1 MPERQPMTTRLKT
14 LFQRPELFVLAGGIN
29 PIGARMAEALGY
41 DAFYMSG
48 GNTSAHQLGWPDS
61 GTSMRDMVDNARKIV
76 LTVQIP
82 VFADADTGYGD
93 AISTHYT
100 VREYIQACIAGAHI
114 EDQTFPPKSGPRRRC
129 ISIEE
134 MVGKLRAAMDA
145 KQALDPDFVIMARCD
160 LGGVPGASFAEIIER
175 CQAYKAEA
183 QVDVIC
189 PNGLRTWEEIQEAIR
204 LIPGPVVPIIP
215 AHLSPYPS
223 LQAQQDAGAAAAWF
237 PALTTMAGLQANWD
251 FLSDFQ
257 QRGTLALD
265 ALRTQAAQSPWGV
278 ASNGRIL
285 DEPRLRSME
294 EMYLP
299 DYGRKDAVPG
309 AWMTLKIASSASI
322 CWTSATSRS
331 LLVGLPMC
339 TNGEAIYRTI
349 VAVVLTMLAL
359 AFPWAQAGFSQAIG
373 TAPLLTQSEEH
384 TSELQSRG

>member
-1 MPERQPMTTRLKT
+1 M
-14 LFQRPELFVLAGGIN
+14 G
-29 PIGARMAEALGY
+29 
-41 DAFYMSG
+41 
-48 GNTSAHQLGWPDS
+48 
-61 GTSMRDMVDNARKIV
+61 DMVDNARKIV

-100 VREYIQACIAGAHI
+100 VREYIQASIAGAHI

-129 ISIEE
+129 ISIQE

-160 LGGVPGASFAEIIER
+160 LGGVPGAGFAEIIER

-204 LIPGPVVPIIP
+204 LIPGPVVPLIP

-251 FLSDFQ
+251 FLSDFR

-265 ALRTQAAQSPWGV
+265 ALRGQAAQSPWGV

-285 DEPRLRSME
+285 DEERLRSME
-294 EMYLP
+294 EK
-299 DYGRKDAVPG
+299 GRIRALSRARTRVNSPHLAREPTRSQNITVSWRRSAWAGTHAGGGADAG
-309 AWMTLKIASSASI
+309 
-322 CWTSATSRS
+322 
-331 LLVGLPMC
+331 
-339 TNGEAIYRTI
+339 
-349 VAVVLTMLAL
+349 VAVTTGAGAAALSAARLAV
-359 AFPWAQAGFSQAIG
+359 ADG
-373 TAPLLTQSEEH
+373 
-384 TSELQSRG
+384 

>member
-1 MPERQPMTTRLKT
+1 MPERPHMTTRLKT

-29 PIGARMAEALGY
+29 PIGAKMAEALGY

-100 VREYIQACIAGAHI
+100 VREYIQAGIAGCHI

-129 ISIEE
+129 ISVRE

-175 CQAYKAEA
+175 CLAYKAEA

-204 LIPGPVVPIIP
+204 LIPGPVVPLIP

-251 FLSDFQ
+251 FLSDFR
-257 QRGTLALD
+257 QRGTLAVD
-265 ALRTQAAQSPWGV
+265 ALRAQAAQSRWGV
-278 ASNGRIL
+278 ASNGGIL
-285 DEPRLRSME
+285 DELRLRSME
-294 EMYLP
+294 EKYLP
-299 DYGRKDAVPG
+299 D
-309 AWMTLKIASSASI
+309 
-322 CWTSATSRS
+322 
-331 LLVGLPMC
+331 
-339 TNGEAIYRTI
+339 
-349 VAVVLTMLAL
+349 
-359 AFPWAQAGFSQAIG
+359 
-373 TAPLLTQSEEH
+373 
-384 TSELQSRG
+384 

>member
-1 MPERQPMTTRLKT
+1 M
-14 LFQRPELFVLAGGIN
+14 AGGIN
-29 PIGARMAEALGY
+29 PIGAKMAEALGY

-100 VREYIQACIAGAHI
+100 VREYIQAGIAGAHI

-129 ISIEE
+129 ISIPE

-145 KQALDPDFVIMARCD
+145 KQDLDPDFVIMARCD

-183 QVDVIC
+183 QVDVVC

-204 LIPGPVVPIIP
+204 LIPGPVVPLIP
-215 AHLSPYPS
+215 ARLSPYPS

-265 ALRTQAAQSPWGV
+265 ALRTQAAE
-278 ASNGRIL
+278 
-285 DEPRLRSME
+285 D
-294 EMYLP
+294 
-299 DYGRKDAVPG
+299 
-309 AWMTLKIASSASI
+309 
-322 CWTSATSRS
+322 
-331 LLVGLPMC
+331 
-339 TNGEAIYRTI
+339 
-349 VAVVLTMLAL
+349 
-359 AFPWAQAGFSQAIG
+359 
-373 TAPLLTQSEEH
+373 
-384 TSELQSRG
+384 SRGRRQ

>member
-1 MPERQPMTTRLKT
+1 MPERQRMTTRLKT

-29 PIGARMAEALGY
+29 PIGAKMAEALGY

-100 VREYIQACIAGAHI
+100 VREYIQAGIAGAHI

-129 ISIEE
+129 ISVQE
-134 MVGKLRAAMDA
+134 MVGKLRAATDA

-189 PNGLRTWEEIQEAIR
+189 PNGFAQLGGNSRGDPPHSRAR
-204 LIPGPVVPIIP
+204 RPPYSRPPV
-215 AHLSPYPS
+215 ALS
-223 LQAQQDAGAAAAWF
+223 LLAGAAGCRGRRGLVSRADHHGR
-237 PALTTMAGLQANWD
+237 LAG
-251 FLSDFQ
+251 
-257 QRGTLALD
+257 
-265 ALRTQAAQSPWGV
+265 
-278 ASNGRIL
+278 
-285 DEPRLRSME
+285 
-294 EMYLP
+294 
-299 DYGRKDAVPG
+299 
-309 AWMTLKIASSASI
+309 
-322 CWTSATSRS
+322 
-331 LLVGLPMC
+331 
-339 TNGEAIYRTI
+339 
-349 VAVVLTMLAL
+349 
-359 AFPWAQAGFSQAIG
+359 
-373 TAPLLTQSEEH
+373 
-384 TSELQSRG
+384 